1 MKKIE
6 RYKYSRLQ
14 YFLWL
19 VSGSEISILKNCT
32 SDYNRHA
39 GIGFT
44 ILMTSLF
51 GAFAGGYA
59 GFYFTH
65 SFFGAVV
72 FGLLWGVLIFSIDR
86 TMVVSMKKRPGDTWK
101 GYSGQVIARAILA
114 ALIAFIISIPLELL
128 VFKDNIDAGL
138 SLYKV
143 NKQQQL
149 ANSLDSLYKPA
160 EDSVKAATEGARA
173 DSLQQVSLS
182 DPKDESFKQLIQ
194 KSNNLSSLI
203 SNIKNEGDQLSARAR
218 AYLNDSYQI
227 NSQGVRELNKG
238 SSDYRQYLTYKAGA
252 NKKYSEASRYKQDKN
267 KVDQEIENRREQ
279 HRKQYQILSET
290 ARAEQ
295 REIDSILKINIIK
308 IDSTRK
314 IFESE
319 LKKIDNSFSVRFD
332 VMTFLAKKRDAAGQ
346 REYPSVFF
354 LLWLI
359 RILFFVIEILPT
371 VAKVM
376 TPFGAYDMALYEAE
390 KNLKEIKLPAAKKAL
405 EKLVE
410 EDNLIEREE
419 RIRQQRYRAEKEGQM
434 HDELVDRIM
443 DAQNRMANKIL
454 DDWEKQNGLS
464 NERDTTKM

>member
-1 MKKIE
+1 MKKVE
-6 RYKYSRLQ
+6 KYKYSKLQ
-14 YFLWL
+14 YVLWL
-19 VSGSEISILKNCT
+19 VSGSEISILKNCP

-65 SFFGAVV
+65 SLFGAVV

-86 TMVVSMKKRPGDTWK
+86 TMVVSMKKKPGDTWK
-101 GYSGQVIARAILA
+101 NNWGQIFARAILA

-149 ANSLDSLYKPA
+149 ANSLDSLYKPGQ
-160 EDSVKAATEGARA
+160 DSVRAAFEGARA

-194 KSNNLSSLI
+194 KSNNLASLI
-203 SNIKNEGDQLSARAR
+203 SNIKKEGDQLSANAR
-218 AYLNDSYQI
+218 SYLNESYEI
-227 NSQGVRELNKG
+227 DIQGVRVLNKE
-238 SSDYRQYLTYKAGA
+238 SPSYRQYLNFNGRA
-252 NKKYSEASRYKQDKN
+252 NKKYSEARPYRQDKE
-267 KVDQEIENRREQ
+267 KVDKEIENRREQ

-290 ARAEQ
+290 ARDEQ
-295 REIDSILKINIIK
+295 KEIDSILKINIKK
-308 IDSTRK
+308 IDSTGK

-332 VMTFLAKKRDAAGQ
+332 VMTFLAKKRDAAGK

-359 RILFFVIEILPT
+359 RILFFVVEILPT

-376 TPFGAYDMALYEAE
+376 TPFGAYDMSLYEE
-390 KNLKEIKLPAAKKAL
+390 EQNLKEVKLPAAKRAL
-405 EKLVE
+405 QKIVE
-410 EDNLIEREE
+410 QDNELEREE